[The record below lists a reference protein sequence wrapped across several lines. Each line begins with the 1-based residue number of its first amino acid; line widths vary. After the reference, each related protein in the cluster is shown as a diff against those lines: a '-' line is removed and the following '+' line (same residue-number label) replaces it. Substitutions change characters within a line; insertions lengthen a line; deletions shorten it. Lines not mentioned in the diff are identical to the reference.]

1 MSSIPGKSGP
11 APAVLIASLSG
22 RALAACARRGGYR
35 PMVADLF
42 GDLDTRPAA
51 EAWEVVPGSL
61 GYGFDPAAL
70 LAALDR
76 LAAGRRVIGVVT
88 GTGFEDRPAVLR
100 EVAARHALLGN
111 PPDIVTA
118 IKDPVAFAAL
128 CARAGVPHPEIR
140 AALPEEGAWLRKRI
154 GGMGGAHIVAAPS
167 RKLAGAGE
175 YYQRRVAGEPIS
187 AAFLAA
193 GGACR
198 IVALTRQWADP
209 GSRRPFRYGGAVRP
223 ATLAAD
229 HAADITASL
238 ARLVA
243 LTELRG
249 LNSADFLVR
258 PDGFDLLEI
267 NPRPGATLDVLADRD
282 GALFGLHVDACAG
295 TLPDETLPAPL
306 IWPRAAAAAA
316 IVYARFA
323 ITIPADFVWP
333 DWTTDRRPPGM
344 AIARGLPLCGVRAEA
359 DDAQAAEDLARHRA
373 ADILARLT

>member
-1 MSSIPGKSGP
+1 MSSTPGKSDS
-11 APAVLIASLSG
+11 APGVLIASLSG

-35 PMVADLF
+35 PLVADLF
-42 GDLDTRPAA
+42 GDLDTRDAA
-51 EAWEVVPGSL
+51 EAWERVPGSL
-61 GYGFDPAAL
+61 GYGFDPPAL
-70 LAALDR
+70 LGALDR
-76 LAAGRRVIGVVT
+76 LAAGRAVIGVVT

-100 EVAARHALLGN
+100 ALAQRHTLLGN

-118 IKDPVAFAAL
+118 MKDPVSFAAL
-128 CARAGVPHPEIR
+128 CARAGMPHPEISH
-140 AALPEEGAWLRKRI
+140 ALPEEGAWLRKRI

-167 RKLAGAGE
+167 RPLAGAGE
-175 YYQRRVAGEPIS
+175 YYQCRVAGEPIS

-198 IVALTRQWADP
+198 ILAFTRQWADP

-223 ATLAAD
+223 ALLPPGRAAEIS
-229 HAADITASL
+229 AAL

-267 NPRPGATLDVLADRD
+267 NPRPGATLEILADRD
-282 GALFGLHVDACAG
+282 GTLFRMHIDACAG
-295 TLPDETLPAPL
+295 NLPDAASPL

-316 IVYARFA
+316 IVYARTGL
-323 ITIPADFVWP
+323 TIPADFVWP
-333 DWTTDRRPPGM
+333 DWSTDRRPPAT
-344 AIARGLPLCGVRAEA
+344 AIARGLPLCGVWAEA
-359 DDAQAAEDLARHRA
+359 DDAQSAENLVRDRG
-373 ADILARLT
+373 ADILARLG